1 MPMEVLHY
9 ADVDTELGLLRVV
22 SSARGLVYV
31 ELPKAS
37 GRGLAG
43 WMKSNAPGAK
53 LLEGYAPNRAA
64 AKQLGEFAEGKRRS
78 FELSLDLRG
87 TPFQIAVYDEVS
99 RVPFG
104 QTATYAEI
112 AERIGRPRAT
122 RAVGAANAAN
132 PLPLVIP
139 CHRIVGASGKLTGY
153 AGGVE
158 LKARLLALE
167 SDVPREGWLL

>member
-1 MPMEVLHY
+1 MEILHY
-9 ADVDTELGLLRVV
+9 TDVDTELGLLRVV

-31 ELPKAS
+31 ELPKSS

-43 WMKSNAPGAK
+43 WMKSHAPGAK

-64 AKQLGEFAEGKRRS
+64 AKQLDEFADGKRRT
-78 FELSLDLRG
+78 FDISLDLRG
-87 TPFQIAVYDEVS
+87 TPFQIAVYDEVA

-104 QTATYAEI
+104 QTATYAQI
-112 AERIGRPRAT
+112 ATRIGRPSAT
-122 RAVGAANAAN
+122 RAVGAANGAN

-167 SDVPREGWLL
+167 SDVPREGCLL